1 MQIYRFSIPRRPAGR
16 ICVALAVSLFAA
28 GGCESSGSQ
37 HVRRMM
43 WYRQP
48 PPGRVAAHTMGI
60 GRYGDSASYGTW
72 PGSGV
77 SDEGVGI
84 AGVQAGRVGSTG
96 SYATW
101 GPTDVGGA
109 PIANGSV
116 SARSGQAGTTL
127 GVTGGTSSVG
137 EWPDRGAT
145 FGTGP

>member
-1 MQIYRFSIPRRPAGR
+1 MQICRFSVPQHPAGG
-16 ICVALAVSLFAA
+16 ILAALALSLLAA
-28 GGCESSGSQ
+28 GGCESSGSR

-60 GRYGDSASYGTW
+60 GRYGGSATYGSW

-77 SDEGVGI
+77 SGEGVGI
-84 AGVQAGRVGSTG
+84 AGVQTGRVGSTG

-101 GPTDVGGA
+101 GPTDVGGP

-127 GVTGGTSSVG
+127 GVTGRTSSVG
-137 EWPDRGAT
+137 EWQDRGAT
-145 FGTGP
+145 YGTGP